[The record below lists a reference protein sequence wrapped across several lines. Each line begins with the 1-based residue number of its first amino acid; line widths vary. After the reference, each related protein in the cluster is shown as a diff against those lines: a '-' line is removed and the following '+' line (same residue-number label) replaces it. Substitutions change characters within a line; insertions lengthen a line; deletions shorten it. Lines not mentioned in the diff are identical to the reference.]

1 MSNLS
6 MVDYYL
12 FVMLQTDTNYTYTNK
27 KMHKICIFVIWR
39 YVYLTL
45 TFDLDKGHNL
55 ILSFDIKRVYA
66 VAYFDEK

>member
-6 MVDYYL
+6 MLDYYL
-12 FVMLQTDTNYTYTNK
+12 YVRLQTDTKYTYTNK
-27 KMHKICIFVIWR
+27 KIHKICIFVIWR

-66 VAYFDEK
+66 VAYLDEK